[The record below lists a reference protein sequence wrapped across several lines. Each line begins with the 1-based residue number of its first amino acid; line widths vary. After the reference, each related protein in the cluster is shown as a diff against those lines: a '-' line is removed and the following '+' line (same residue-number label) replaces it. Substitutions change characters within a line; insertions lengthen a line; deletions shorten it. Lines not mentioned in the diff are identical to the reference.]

1 MKILI
6 ACEYSGIVRDAF
18 LEKGHD
24 AISCDIL
31 PTESKPEKHCQG
43 DVMDIINDGW
53 DMMIG
58 FPPCT
63 YLSYAGTRSWND
75 PGRVWKRLDALAF
88 FAKLWDAPIDKIC
101 LENPKG
107 CASPTIAKYSQI
119 IQPYQFGDPY
129 IKTTCLWIKG
139 LPKLE
144 YNPRGG
150 LFKSTE
156 VEPIGYHVDASG
168 SRAKQI
174 EIMKRK
180 GMRVTK
186 ESFGKTDQHERS
198 RFWPGIAKAM
208 ASQWG

>member
-1 MKILI
+1 MKVLI

-18 LEKGHD
+18 LERGHD

-31 PTESKPEKHCQG
+31 PTETNPDKHYQG
-43 DVMDIINDGW
+43 DVMDILNDGW

-63 YLSYAGTRSWND
+63 YLSYAGTRHWND
-75 PGRVWKRLDALAF
+75 PGRVFKRLDALAF
-88 FAKLWDAPIDKIC
+88 FAKLWTAPIEKIC

-129 IKTTCLWIKG
+129 IKTTCLWLKG

-150 LFKSTE
+150 LFESTE
-156 VEPIGYHVDASG
+156 VKPIGYHVYSCD
-168 SRAKQI
+168 K
-174 EIMKRK
+174 
-180 GMRVTK
+180 K
-186 ESFGKTDQHERS
+186 EMTQGLKKMGADITVESYGKSDQHERS
-198 RFWPGIAKAM
+198 RFWPGIAKQM